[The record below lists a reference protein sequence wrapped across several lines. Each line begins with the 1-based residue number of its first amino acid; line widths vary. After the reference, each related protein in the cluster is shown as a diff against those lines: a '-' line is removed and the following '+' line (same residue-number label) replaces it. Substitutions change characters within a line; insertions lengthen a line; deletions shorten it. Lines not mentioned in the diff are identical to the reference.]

1 MFLSS
6 IALLILLV
14 FHLVLLFRWRVV
26 RRPGCFVIG
35 AGAVLA
41 GLLLAG
47 IFGSVPRSWG
57 MTVAGIVA
65 TVASVVALGSG
76 IWACYGGPISLSD
89 VERDIEH
96 TVHETAQSSAMADSG
111 KEA

>member
-1 MFLSS
+1 MMLATL
-6 IALLILLV
+6 ALLILLV
-14 FHLVLLFRWRVV
+14 FHLVLLFRWSVV
-26 RRPGCFVIG
+26 RRPGCYVIG

-47 IFGSVPRSWG
+47 IFGSIPRSWG
-57 MTVAGIVA
+57 MTASGIIA

-76 IWACYGGPISLSD
+76 IWACYGGPISLRD

-96 TVHETAQSSAMADSG
+96 TVHETTESSSTSETR
-111 KEA
+111 KET